1 MAMNIEKIP
10 PSTKGGLVWLT
21 AGKVRCIVMQQVF
34 TKMGWKKLLP
44 CREKRAIALRSAL
57 LDTLREHYGKRK
69 KLRVFPLDRR
79 VLGFDV
85 REHIPG
91 AEKSEL
97 PYLLTAKADERH
109 AWITLDGLPG
119 DPQMSRDLSDRY
131 LERVN
136 YYCPTTTGALI
147 KKAIESEMYAS
158 SVKGNGGLWFLP
170 GAYIDRYRQLASEL
184 ERSATNPDSECIF
197 SLGQFQL
204 CDNPEVARDA
214 MASVIEDAKALSA
227 EINADLLGTG
237 ATSTDDTNS
246 LGMTKQGVQSRK
258 DRLAS
263 MMEKVKGYAAM
274 FGVGLTEIEQLLAAT
289 DSALALAELNDL
301 SA

>member
-1 MAMNIEKIP
+1 MMNLEKIP
-10 PSTKGGLVWLT
+10 PSSKGGLVWLT

-34 TKMGWKKLLP
+34 AKMGWHKLLP
-44 CREKRAIALRSAL
+44 RREKRAIALRSAL
-57 LDTLREHYGKRK
+57 LDTLRKEYGRTK
-69 KLRVFPLDRR
+69 KLRIFPLDRA

-85 REHIPG
+85 REYLPG
-91 AEKSEL
+91 VEKGDL
-97 PYLLTAKADERH
+97 PYLLTAKADEHH
-109 AWITLDGLPG
+109 AWITHDGLPG
-119 DPQMSRDLSDRY
+119 DPRLTRDLSDLY
-131 LERVN
+131 LVRAN

-147 KKAIESEMYAS
+147 KKAIESEFYAS

-170 GAYIDRYRQLASEL
+170 GAYIERYRQLASEL
-184 ERSATNPDSECIF
+184 ERSPANPDSECVF

-214 MASVIEDAKALSA
+214 VTSVIDDAKALAA

-237 ATSTDDTNS
+237 AAASDEVKT
-246 LGMTKQGVQSRK
+246 LGMTKAGVQSRK
-258 DRLAS
+258 DRLAA
-263 MMEKVKGYAAM
+263 MQAKVQGYAQM
-274 FGVGLTEIEQLLAAT
+274 FGVGLSEIEQLLGTT